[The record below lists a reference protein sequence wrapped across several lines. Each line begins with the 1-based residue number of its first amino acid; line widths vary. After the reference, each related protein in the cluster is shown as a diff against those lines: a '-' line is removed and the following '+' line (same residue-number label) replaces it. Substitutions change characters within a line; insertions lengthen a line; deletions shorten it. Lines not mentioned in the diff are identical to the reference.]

1 MMRFIRL
8 VGLSV
13 CAIFLLS
20 GCGGRLGLNCDVSYD
35 VDRSEESEQL
45 SEEVK

>member
-1 MMRFIRL
+1 MMNGIRL

-13 CAIFLLS
+13 VGIFLLS

-35 VDRSEESEQL
+35 VDRSVENGDEESVNL
-45 SEEVK
+45 